1 MLVDFSTCS
10 RESHAGLPSFV
21 KFFDGSFFNSQASS
35 TRTRRVS
42 KVEQIYKVSNRMQ
55 VLDPASPDSELAMQ
69 KNSGTCGQI
78 YGILDS
84 RI

>member
-10 RESHAGLPSFV
+10 RESHAGLPFV

-84 RI
+84 WI

>member
-35 TRTRRVS
+35 TRT
-42 KVEQIYKVSNRMQ
+42 KVSNRMQ